1 LPLASMRNI
10 SLTLHVHKHAQ
21 DERLGIS
28 FEPPPCEEVLVRAVA
43 PEGVAQKTGI
53 VVGDTI
59 ISIDGERCT
68 DALLVAKRLR
78 ESSHCKMVLCLERH
92 LADSIKQ
99 QTADEDEA
107 ATSLSYSDD
116 DDVEDQEEGEEDWGA
131 EWQEYLG
138 WMIDCVETREAELV
152 SCQER
157 TADAL
162 AERMK
167 MTAEPPPPS
176 EEEMQ
181 DPERL
186 QAYMEAMAAFAQRQQ
201 ESLSSLE
208 MEAEDNR
215 EATAAL
221 ALLSAR
227 RQELELLHDRAY
239 CLTQTDADRIS
250 DIWRELSYEG
260 EEGSDNPDGEAQELE
275 SGIGASDGL
284 STDPALCNKQAEPLY
299 DFTQS
304 TLNGAQSVLSRV
316 RSGKAEMLVAQR
328 LARARS
334 GSAGSVLG
342 SPVKRG
348 PACMGLMAGWGDDEV
363 GCSIHPL

>member
-1 LPLASMRNI
+1 M
-10 SLTLHVHKHAQ
+10 HKDSP

-28 FEPPPCEEVLVRAVA
+28 FEPCTGDVLVRAVQ
-43 PEGVAQKTGI
+43 PDGVAHKSGI
-53 VVGDTI
+53 VVGDTLLTLN
-59 ISIDGERCT
+59 GERCT
-68 DALLVAKRLR
+68 DALVVARQLR
-78 ESSHCKMVLCLERH
+78 ESSGRMVLCVER
-92 LADSIKQ
+92 LQPLDEQGTDS
-99 QTADEDEA
+99 ASSMSA
-107 ATSLSYSDD
+107 SADD
-116 DDVEDQEEGEEDWGA
+116 DDVEEAEEGEEGEEGEEDADWGG
-131 EWQEYLG
+131 EWEEYLA

-260 EEGSDNPDGEAQELE
+260 EEGSDKLDGEAQEME
-275 SGIGASDGL
+275 SGIGDSDGL
-284 STDPALCNKQAEPLY
+284 STVPALCNKRAEPLS

-304 TLNGAQSVLSRV
+304 ALNGAQSVLSRV

-342 SPVKRG
+342 SPVKGG